1 MRNLSFLKL
10 PQAGADTV
18 IVFILIL
25 AVLILSLILIGLL
38 REYLK
43 TKKLREYFFKEA
55 YERGLSEKEAQ
66 ILWEYSIK
74 LGRDPFLALE
84 FKAPF
89 EKVVDLYLKTD
100 PEADEKLI
108 QDMRSKL
115 GFDYVPYFVP
125 LVSTKD
131 IELFQPAKLYTQ
143 TKESFEIALFD
154 KDEKFMYWAVI
165 DKKRIPNLTGQKVTI
180 SFVRKGDGIYKF
192 EGVVEEVFVDNGKTV
207 LKIPHTFELTRYQR
221 REYTRVE
228 VEIPVKIGVQL
239 NEEVKWLKGEI
250 VDISAGGAKV
260 CISLSDYQTELQP
273 MTSLTLSFILA
284 GKQLNLKATVVNVYP
299 RRHATCYG
307 VKFEKIKP
315 EEQKFIHDFVKKE
328 QQKLAQLMVKN
339 RG

>member
-1 MRNLSFLKL
+1 MRDLSFLKL
-10 PQAGADTV
+10 PQAGVDTI

-38 REYLK
+38 REYLR

-55 YERGLSEKEAQ
+55 YERGLSEKETQ

-100 PEADEKLI
+100 PNADEKLI
-108 QDMRSKL
+108 QNMRSKL

-131 IELFQPAKLYTQ
+131 IELFQPAKLYTP
-143 TKESFEIALFD
+143 TKESFEVALFD
-154 KDEKFMYWAVI
+154 KDEKFMFWAVI
-165 DKKRIPNLTGQKVTI
+165 DKKGIPNLVGQKVTI

-192 EGVVEEVFVDNGKTV
+192 EGIVEEMFTENGKTI

-228 VEIPVKIGVQL
+228 VEIPVKVRVQIG
-239 NEEVKWLKGEI
+239 EEIKWLKGEI

-273 MTSLTLSFILA
+273 MTNLTLSFVLA
-284 GKQLNLKATVVNVYP
+284 GKQFNLNATVVNVYP
-299 RRHATCYG
+299 RRHTTCYG

>member
-10 PQAGADTV
+10 PQAGVDTV
-18 IVFILIL
+18 ITFILIL
-25 AVLILSLILIGLL
+25 AVLILSLILIGLI
-38 REYLK
+38 REYLRG
-43 TKKLREYFFKEA
+43 KKLKDYFFKEA

-66 ILWEYSIK
+66 IIWEYSLK

-100 PEADEKLI
+100 PNADEKLI

-143 TKESFEIALFD
+143 TKEGFEVALFD

-165 DKKRIPNLTGQKVTI
+165 DKKSIPNLVGQNVTI
-180 SFVRKGDGIYKF
+180 SFVRRGDGIYKF
-192 EGVVEEVFVDNGKTV
+192 EGVVEDMFTENGKTI

-228 VEIPVKIGVQL
+228 VEVPVKVGIRIG
-239 NEEVKWLKGEI
+239 EEVKWIKGEI

-260 CISLSDYQTELQP
+260 CISLSEYQSEIQP
-273 MTSLTLSFILA
+273 TTDLMLSFILS
-284 GKQLNLKATVVNVYP
+284 GKQLNFKATVVNVYP

-328 QQKLAQLMVKN
+328 QQKLAQLMVKH

>member
-1 MRNLSFLKL
+1 MRDLSFLKL
-10 PQAGADTV
+10 PQASVDTV
-18 IVFILIL
+18 IIFILVL
-25 AVLILSLILIGLL
+25 AVLILSLILIGLI
-38 REYLK
+38 REYIRK
-43 TKKLREYFFKEA
+43 QKFRNYFFKEA
-55 YERGLSEKEAQ
+55 FEKGLSEKEAQ
-66 ILWEYSIK
+66 IIWEYSIK

-89 EKVVDLYLKTD
+89 EKVVDLYLRTD
-100 PEADEKLI
+100 PNADEKLV
-108 QDMRSKL
+108 QDMRVKL

-131 IELFQPAKLYTQ
+131 IELFQPAKLYTK

-165 DKKRIPNLTGQKVTI
+165 DKKNIPNLVGQQVTI

-192 EGVVEEVFVDNGKTV
+192 EGTVEDIYTESGKTI

-228 VEIPVKIGVQL
+228 VEIPVKVGIKV
-239 NEEVKWLKGEI
+239 EDKTEWIKGEI

-260 CISLSDYQTELQP
+260 CISLNEYESEIQP
-273 MTSLTLSFILA
+273 MTNLTLKFTLA
-284 GKQLNLKATVVNVYP
+284 GKELNLKATVVNVYP
-299 RRHATCYG
+299 RRHTTCYG
-307 VKFEKIKP
+307 VKFEEIKP
-315 EEQKFIHDFVKKE
+315 DEQKFIYDFVKKE